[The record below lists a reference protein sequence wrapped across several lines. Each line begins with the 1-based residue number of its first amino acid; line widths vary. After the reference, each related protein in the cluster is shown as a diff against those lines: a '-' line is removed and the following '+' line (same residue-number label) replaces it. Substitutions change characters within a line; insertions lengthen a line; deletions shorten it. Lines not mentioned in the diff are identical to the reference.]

1 MSAARRWSALAVLIL
16 PVLLISIDMTVLGI
30 AVPALSADL
39 KPTSTQLLWI
49 IDLYSFLLAGP
60 LVLMGSVG
68 DRIGRRRLLLIG
80 APLFGLASVM
90 AAFATSPGLLHLSA
104 GVMVGFGLSA
114 ASFNL
119 VLAAFGK
126 LLPNEWKSLGFGAAT
141 AAGSFGQFL
150 FAPFGVAMIDN
161 FGWQPALTVFANILN
176 EATNCR
182 TSSKSLTT
190 S

>member
-49 IDLYSFLLAGP
+49 IDLYSFLLAGL

-90 AAFATSPGLLHLSA
+90 AAFATSPEMLIAARAQLGLGGATLMPSTLGLLRSIFPERGERRIAIAISQIGATVEISA
-104 GVMVGFGLSA
+104 IA
-114 ASFNL
+114 R
-119 VLAAFGK
+119 
-126 LLPNEWKSLGFGAAT
+126 P
-141 AAGSFGQFL
+141 
-150 FAPFGVAMIDN
+150 
-161 FGWQPALTVFANILN
+161 
-176 EATNCR
+176 
-182 TSSKSLTT
+182 
-190 S
+190 